1 MGCPGSTQKKNSEK
15 VEWNKSNGFET
26 PSSNSINGRTN
37 DINIYVVD
45 YL

>member
-1 MGCPGSTQKKNSEK
+1 MDRRQNLSEK
-15 VEWNKSNGFET
+15 SVKSNGFET

-37 DINIYVVD
+37 DINICAVD